1 LFILPPFFGSNLL
14 IKNAPFFMHLNEKV
28 INKNA
33 VDNSQYI
40 DYHLVI

>member
-1 LFILPPFFGSNLL
+1 MFILPLFFGSNLL
-14 IKNAPFFMHLNEKV
+14 IKKAPIFMHLNEKV

-40 DYHLVI
+40 DYHLII